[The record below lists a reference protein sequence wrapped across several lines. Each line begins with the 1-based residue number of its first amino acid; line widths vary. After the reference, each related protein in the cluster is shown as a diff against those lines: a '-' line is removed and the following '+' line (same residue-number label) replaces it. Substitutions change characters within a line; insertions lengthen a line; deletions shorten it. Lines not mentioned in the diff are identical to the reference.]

1 MADSSHVAMVENE
14 FDRVL
19 RDRLLRTVFQPIV
32 NVDSEAVVGYEALTR
47 GPAGST
53 MESPVAL
60 INEAY
65 RQNRVVEF
73 DWIARASAARA
84 AMAANLGAND
94 MLFVNIE
101 PLALN
106 STCPPDLWPD
116 IKSAF
121 DKFRVVLEVTERSLD
136 HDPHTLLEGIDV
148 QRPTAYGLALD
159 DVGADT
165 RTMAML
171 PVIRPDVIK
180 LDLQVTQS
188 SPSAKAMKIL
198 HFAYEEVERTGAT
211 VLAEG
216 VEDQSHRD
224 VVRALGAPLAQGFF
238 YGRPTDQPV
247 PVQDHLAHMS
257 NLAELA
263 LEDARSPFDV
273 MGRRKIYRGPAA
285 LLRALGYEV
294 FTHGLHLLPPALVLM
309 LVPHSGFLSGKP
321 PRTLERLARRGI
333 VTGVVGA
340 GVPAELAPGVRGSSK
355 YDPALDGQ
363 YAIVALSPSTAVA
376 VIARQT
382 HRTEAE
388 YEFGVIHD
396 REPIVCAARC
406 LLRQLGPS
414 FDSD

>member
-1 MADSSHVAMVENE
+1 MMADSSRVATIENE

-32 NVDSEAVVGYEALTR
+32 NVDSEAVVGYEALIR
-47 GPAGST
+47 GPAGSI

-73 DWIARASAARA
+73 DWIARASASRA
-84 AMAANLGAND
+84 ALANLGAND

-106 STCPPDLWPD
+106 STCPPDLWLD

-136 HDPHTLLEGIDV
+136 HDPHTLLDGIDM
-148 QRPTAYGLALD
+148 QRPSAYALALD

-211 VLAEG
+211 ILAEG
-216 VEDQSHRD
+216 VENQQHRD

-238 YGRPTDQPV
+238 Y
-247 PVQDHLAHMS
+247 
-257 NLAELA
+257 
-263 LEDARSPFDV
+263 
-273 MGRRKIYRGPAA
+273 
-285 LLRALGYEV
+285 
-294 FTHGLHLLPPALVLM
+294 
-309 LVPHSGFLSGKP
+309 
-321 PRTLERLARRGI
+321 
-333 VTGVVGA
+333 
-340 GVPAELAPGVRGSSK
+340 
-355 YDPALDGQ
+355 
-363 YAIVALSPSTAVA
+363 
-376 VIARQT
+376 
-382 HRTEAE
+382 
-388 YEFGVIHD
+388 
-396 REPIVCAARC
+396 
-406 LLRQLGPS
+406 
-414 FDSD
+414 